1 MKNIRLFALFL
12 TFTAALALAQ
22 PQFSGSF
29 QTGFGLRTQD
39 LALSLDR
46 TRFDLGVSYDL
57 DDAAFTAELRFAY
70 DARTRTPGFS
80 LGEAYATLFL
90 PSVDLSVG
98 REVVAWGRLD
108 LLSPLDAL
116 NPRDLSSPLDQ
127 EKLPVAMVHATVYP
141 DAEGRYQLEAVWIP
155 LFTPSTAPAGEWAP
169 PPQPLPPGVTQV
181 RVEEPAVE
189 LASGTFGLRVT
200 ASLDVLEGLDLG
212 GQVVYGY
219 FPFPSPQGVEPVDP
233 AQPAGPFRLVLGYDR
248 RTLAGADFALAFSI
262 PGVAEG
268 LVLRGEAAYAFT
280 GDPEGAD
287 PNVQNPYAEGGLALE
302 YAWSGGPTTV
312 LAYDLKWQK
321 ADAPGKGAWTQTLG
335 LMARY
340 EYDERLTLQGAWLH
354 TISDGSGLVR
364 PGLEYAF
371 ADGVTGRLSAAFFYG
386 ADGTRFGVWRG
397 NGELRTELAY
407 SF

>member
-1 MKNIRLFALFL
+1 MTRTLLL
-12 TFTAALALAQ
+12 TLLLTVAAAPAMAQ

-29 QTGFGLRTQD
+29 RTGFGLRTHD
-39 LALSLDR
+39 LALSLDS
-46 TRFDLGVSYDL
+46 TRFDLGMHYDQG
-57 DDAAFTAELRFAY
+57 DAVFFAELRFAY
-70 DARTRTPGFS
+70 DAATRTPGFS
-80 LGEAYATLFL
+80 FGEAYATLFL
-90 PSVDLSVG
+90 PSLDLSAG

-108 LLSPLDAL
+108 LLSPLDVL

-127 EKLPVAMVHATVYP
+127 EKIPVSMLHATVYP

-155 LFTPSTAPAGEWAP
+155 FFTPGTPPADEWAP
-169 PPQPLPPGVTQV
+169 PQKLPPGVTQV
-181 RVEEPAVE
+181 RVEEPPAE
-189 LASGTFGLRVT
+189 LASGTFGLRAT
-200 ASLDVLEGLDLG
+200 TSLDALEGLDLG

-248 RTLAGADFALAFSI
+248 RTLVGADFALAFSI
-262 PGVAEG
+262 PGVAKG

-280 GDPEGAD
+280 AD
-287 PNVQNPYAEGGLALE
+287 PGGTNPNEKNPYAEGGLALE

-312 LAYDLKWQK
+312 LAYDLRWAKG
-321 ADAPGKGAWTQTLG
+321 DAPAADVWTQTLG
-335 LMARY
+335 LLARY

-386 ADGTRFGVWRG
+386 ADATRFGVWR
-397 NGELRTELAY
+397 NNSELRAELEY

>member
-1 MKNIRLFALFL
+1 MKLTRSFTLFL
-12 TFTAALALAQ
+12 ALTAALALAQ
-22 PQFSGSF
+22 PEFSGSF

-39 LALSLDR
+39 LALTLDR
-46 TRFDLGVSYDL
+46 TRFDLGVRYDQG
-57 DDAAFTAELRFAY
+57 DAAFTAELRFAY
-70 DARTRTPGFS
+70 DARTRSPEFG

-108 LLSPLDAL
+108 LLSPLDVL

-127 EKLPVAMVHATVYP
+127 AKLPVGMVHATAYP

-155 LFTPSTAPAGEWAP
+155 LFTPSTPPAGEWAP
-169 PPQPLPPGVTQV
+169 PQTLPPGVTQV
-181 RVEEPAVE
+181 RVEEPAAE
-189 LASGTFGLRVT
+189 LASGTFGLRAT

-233 AQPAGPFRLVLGYDR
+233 AQPAGPFRLVMGYDR
-248 RTLAGADFALAFSI
+248 RTLVGADFALAFSI

-268 LVLRGEAAYAFT
+268 LVLRGEAAYALT
-280 GDPEGAD
+280 ADPDGAD

-312 LAYDLKWQK
+312 LAYDLRWAK
-321 ADAPGKGAWTQTLG
+321 ADAPAADAWTQTLG

-364 PGLEYAF
+364 PALEYAF

-386 ADGTRFGVWRG
+386 ADATRFGVWR
-397 NGELRTELAY
+397 NNSELRTELEY